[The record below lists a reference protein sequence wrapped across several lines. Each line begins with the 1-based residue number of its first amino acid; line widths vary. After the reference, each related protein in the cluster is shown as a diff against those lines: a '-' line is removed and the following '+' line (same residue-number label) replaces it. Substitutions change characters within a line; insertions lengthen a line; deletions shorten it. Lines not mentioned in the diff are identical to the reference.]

1 MYFQCRMARQSPAM
15 LHGEGTREDS
25 VLTRVWGDVE
35 RGSWGDDARSSRW
48 VWGGG
53 MGQRS
58 SRNVLMLML
67 VLVLGDKRER

>member
-35 RGSWGDDARSSRW
+35 RG
-48 VWGGG
+48 
-53 MGQRS
+53 QRS

>member
-25 VLTRVWGDVE
+25 VLTRVWEDVE

-48 VWGGG
+48 VWGG

-67 VLVLGDKRER
+67 VLGDKRER